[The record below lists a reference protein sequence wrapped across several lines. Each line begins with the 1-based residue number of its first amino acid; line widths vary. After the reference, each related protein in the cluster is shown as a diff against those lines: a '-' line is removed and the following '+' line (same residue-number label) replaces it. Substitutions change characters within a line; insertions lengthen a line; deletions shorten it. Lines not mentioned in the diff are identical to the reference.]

1 MNARAMFVELLQKP
15 GEPAGSNGFRLVG
28 RSSDGTSRAR
38 LWLRRAD
45 TWNRYLDP
53 RLPQGE
59 WDLRLYVRHDSAFA
73 LQQDFTLAEL
83 DGLKDTWEWPQ
94 DDGVLAGLKPNG
106 DRVHDAA
113 IAFAKS
119 VTSPPTPVVEELAP
133 SEEASDGETAAEPAT
148 DESASTDS

>member
-15 GEPAGSNGFRLVG
+15 GEPVGSNGFRLVG
-28 RSSDGTSRAR
+28 RSTDGESRVR

-59 WDLRLYVRHDSAFA
+59 WDLRLYVRQDSAFA
-73 LQQDFTLAEL
+73 LQQEFSLADLE
-83 DGLKDTWEWPQ
+83 GLKEAWEWPH
-94 DDGVLAGLKPNG
+94 DDGALASLQPNG

-113 IAFAKS
+113 LAFARS
-119 VTSPPTPVVEELAP
+119 VTSPPAPVLPNAEPELPANVEQATSESA
-133 SEEASDGETAAEPAT
+133 EEADAAHE
-148 DESASTDS
+148 